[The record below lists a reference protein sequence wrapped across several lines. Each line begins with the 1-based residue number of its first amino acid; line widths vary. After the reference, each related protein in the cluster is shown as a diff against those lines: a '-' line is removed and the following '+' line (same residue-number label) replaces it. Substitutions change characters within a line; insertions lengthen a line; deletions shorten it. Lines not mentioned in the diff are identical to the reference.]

1 MSDSGTWVDKEGNS
15 IAAREK
21 QKKKRGGRG
30 KKNLNV
36 LVNFFNMF
44 SLYLTE
50 AVGSDSNS
58 IKSFA
63 HPVFC

>member
-1 MSDSGTWVDKEGNS
+1 MQQERN
-15 IAAREK
+15 R
-21 QKKKRGGRG
+21 KKKKGGE

-44 SLYLTE
+44 SLDLTE

>member
-1 MSDSGTWVDKEGNS
+1 MQQERN
-15 IAAREK
+15 
-21 QKKKRGGRG
+21 KKKKGERE
-30 KKNLNV
+30 KNLNV

-44 SLYLTE
+44 SLDSAE
-50 AVGSDSNS
+50 AVGSDLNS